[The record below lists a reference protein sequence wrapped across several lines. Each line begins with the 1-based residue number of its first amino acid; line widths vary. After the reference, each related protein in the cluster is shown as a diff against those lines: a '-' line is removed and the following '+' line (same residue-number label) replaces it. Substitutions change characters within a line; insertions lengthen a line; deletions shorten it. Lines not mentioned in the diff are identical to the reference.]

1 MSSKIEE
8 MLNQSLEN
16 HGNIMVYQAACG
28 PITDFLIDCWLD
40 DNKDKVNGYH
50 LDCTSLC
57 ILSGE
62 ERHKNGLTLIGQ
74 AFTSEEIDAIASI
87 PHMVVVTNKYGCL
100 DDIFKSHV
108 LLLCDGYIVDER
120 EESGFKKLDNLEFV
134 CTLEE

>member
-1 MSSKIEE
+1 MSSKIVEL
-8 MLNQSLEN
+8 LNQSLEE
-16 HGNIMVYQAACG
+16 HGNVLLYQSCRG
-28 PITDFLIDCWLD
+28 PITDFLIDDWLAE
-40 DNKDKVNGYH
+40 NKDKVNGYH

-57 ILSGE
+57 IQSGE

-74 AFTSEEIDAIASI
+74 AFTSEEIDAIAAI
-87 PHMVVVTNKYGCL
+87 PHMVVVANKYGCL

-134 CTLEE
+134 CTLED

>member
-16 HGNIMVYQAACG
+16 HGNIMVDQAACG

-40 DNKDKVNGYH
+40 GNKDKVTGYH

-74 AFTSEEIDAIASI
+74 VFTSEEIDAIASI
-87 PHMVVVTNKYGCL
+87 PHMVVVADKYEFL
-100 DDIFKSHV
+100 DDIS
-108 LLLCDGYIVDER
+108 
-120 EESGFKKLDNLEFV
+120 
-134 CTLEE
+134 

>member
-16 HGNIMVYQAACG
+16 HGNVMLCDSFASMA
-28 PITDFLIDCWLD
+28 DFFVDDWLN
-40 DNKDKVNGYH
+40 DNKDKVTGYH

-57 ILSGE
+57 IQSGE

-87 PHMVVVTNKYGCL
+87 PHMVVVADKYEFL
-100 DDIFKSHV
+100 DVIFKSHV

-134 CTLEE
+134 CALN

>member
-8 MLNQSLEN
+8 MLNQALED
-16 HGNIMVYQAACG
+16 HGNVMLCDSFASMA
-28 PITDFLIDCWLD
+28 DFFVDDWLD
-40 DNKDKVNGYH
+40 ENKDKVNGYH

-57 ILSGE
+57 IQSGE

-74 AFTSEEIDAIASI
+74 AFTSEEIDAIAAI
-87 PHMVVVTNKYGCL
+87 PHMVVVANKYGCL
-100 DDIFKSHV
+100 DVIFKSHV

>member
-1 MSSKIEE
+1 M
-8 MLNQSLEN
+8 NQALEN
-16 HGNIMVYQAACG
+16 HGNVMLRVSFG
-28 PITDFLIDCWLD
+28 SITDLIVDDWLD

-50 LDCTSLC
+50 LDCTRFC
-57 ILSGE
+57 VQSGE

-87 PHMVVVTNKYGCL
+87 PHMVVVADKYERLHG
-100 DDIFKSHV
+100 IYKNHV

-134 CTLEE
+134 CVLETTD